1 MAEKLTNKQAL
12 FVKEYLKDL
21 NATQA
26 AIRAGYSKKT
36 ANVIGPENLS
46 KPYIQKVISEAM
58 QKRSERTQ
66 VDADWILKHCSEML
80 EADIGDIL
88 DDVGAIKPIK
98 DWPKIWRQMLN
109 GMDVKELFDFESCPD
124 SDGKIK
130 IDIGQLKKIKFVARE
145 KILEL
150 TGKHI
155 DVSAFQER
163 VEHSGSINSFAA
175 GLNAID
181 KTLESNPDLKDQL
194 TDDLVDKWPKP
205 NLQPWPESIF
215 GYSQNLLQ
223 HMFAHPT
230 WNLFLKK

>member
-1 MAEKLTNKQAL
+1 MGHFFNLLKELFLMAGKLTPKQSL

-26 AIRAGYSKKT
+26 AIRAGYSKKS
-36 ANVIGPENLS
+36 AQLIGCENIT
-46 KPYIQKVISEAM
+46 KPIIAKAIAGAM

-66 VDADWILKHCSEML
+66 IDADWVLKHCSDML

-88 DDVGAIKPIK
+88 DDIGAIKPIHK
-98 DWPKIWRQMLN
+98 WPKIWRQMLN
-109 GMDVKELFDFESCPD
+109 GMDVRELFDFEADPD
-124 SDGKIK
+124 SNGKIK
-130 IDIGQLKKIKFVARE
+130 VDIGQLKKIKFVARE

-175 GLNAID
+175 GLGAID
-181 KTLESNPDLKDQL
+181 KQLESNPDLKETL
-194 TDDLVDKWPKP
+194 EDDLVDK
-205 NLQPWPESIF
+205 
-215 GYSQNLLQ
+215 
-223 HMFAHPT
+223 
-230 WNLFLKK
+230 

>member
-1 MAEKLTNKQAL
+1 MAKKLTPKQSL

-26 AIRAGYSKKT
+26 AIRAKYSKNS
-36 ANVIGPENLS
+36 AQVIGAENLS
-46 KPYIQKVISEAM
+46 KPIIQKAIAEAM

-66 VDADWILKHCSEML
+66 IDADWVLKHCSDML

-88 DDVGAIKPIK
+88 DDIGAIKPIH

-109 GMDVKELFDFESCPD
+109 GMDVKELSDFV
-124 SDGKIK
+124 DGQKV
-130 IDIGQLKKIKFVARE
+130 DAGVLKKIKFVARE

-175 GLNAID
+175 GLGAID
-181 KTLESNPDLKDQL
+181 KQLESNPDLKDSL
-194 TDDLVDKWPKP
+194 EDDLVDK
-205 NLQPWPESIF
+205 
-215 GYSQNLLQ
+215 
-223 HMFAHPT
+223 
-230 WNLFLKK
+230 